1 MATYYSKT
9 TGSVAAAIGTI
20 ISVFRSSS
28 GSFDITQYPGY
39 LECDGS
45 EVNVSQYPALYAV
58 IGTHYGGTS
67 SISTAAPFTGWEGT
81 VTASMGTFKLPD
93 FRGRKLVGVGGVDG
107 AGSPSA
113 IPSFDPK
120 GNAGGSAET
129 PGCTGGSWIMTETR
143 QGAEY
148 FVGNVTTSGYGLVT
162 GTLQTSL
169 SGETSYRMGPL
180 LDGILK
186 GAPTHN
192 HILLT
197 SDEDPN
203 CIGDA
208 GNGGDQAIVGDLSAP
223 EHITEDLAFI
233 YPFSPPDGSA
243 THTHKICEYNISA
256 SRIFD
261 ATYDSADRGA
271 SGSGDSYYVGT
282 IGSTDVPSL
291 SASVAKD
298 QIDVTVDISD
308 TGIFV
313 STADFQLTAAEPL
326 EVTATIVPDGDV
338 PLLTR
343 YHRVKYLIKAY

>member
-186 GAPTHN
+186 GAPTHT

-313 STADFQLTAAEPL
+313 STADFQLTAAETL

>member
-9 TGSVAAAIGTI
+9 TGSVAASIGTI

-28 GSFDITQYPGY
+28 GNFDVSQYPGY

-45 EVNVSQYPALYAV
+45 ELNVSEYPALYAV

-67 SISTAAPFTGWEGT
+67 TISTAAPFTGWEGT
-81 VTASMGTFKLPD
+81 STPSMGTFKLPD

-129 PGCTGGSWIMTETR
+129 PGCTGGNWIMNETR

-148 FVGNVTTSGYGLVT
+148 FVGNVTTTGYSFVT
-162 GTLQTSL
+162 ATLQTSL
-169 SGETSYRMGPL
+169 SGSTSYRMGPI
-180 LDGILK
+180 LDTPLK
-186 GAPTHN
+186 GAPTHR

-203 CIGDA
+203 CIGDE
-208 GNGGDQAIVGDLSAP
+208 GNGGDPAVLGDLSAP

-233 YPFSPPDGSA
+233 YPFSAPDGTAS
-243 THTHKICEYNISA
+243 HTHKICEYNISSA
-256 SRIFD
+256 RLYD

-282 IGSTDVPSL
+282 VGSNDVPSL
-291 SASVAKD
+291 SSAVAKD
-298 QIDVTVDISD
+298 FIDINVDVSD
-308 TGIFV
+308 TGMFV
-313 STADFQLTAAEPL
+313 STGDFEFSAAEPL
-326 EVTATIVPDGDV
+326 EVTATIVPDGDI